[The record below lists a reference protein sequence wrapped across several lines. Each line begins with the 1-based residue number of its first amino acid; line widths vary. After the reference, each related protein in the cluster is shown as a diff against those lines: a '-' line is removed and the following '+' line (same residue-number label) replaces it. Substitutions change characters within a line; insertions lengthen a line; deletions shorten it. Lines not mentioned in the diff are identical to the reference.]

1 MFCATFDGCH
11 GFVLFTSLSATCP
24 YDPYDLPRLFSFIFI
39 HSPSKLVRVTFQHE
53 RRLLL
58 IHRSG
63 PPFMLVDCS
72 DSRVN
77 EQGIFSAKPGTIFTA
92 GNIANQFDEVDM
104 SS

>member
-1 MFCATFDGCH
+1 MFCSTFDGCH
-11 GFVLFTSLSATCP
+11 GSVLFTSLSATCP
-24 YDPYDLPRLFSFIFI
+24 YDPYALPRPISFLFI
-39 HSPSKLVRVTFQHE
+39 HSPSILVPVTLQHE
-53 RRLLL
+53 CRLLL
-58 IHRSG
+58 THRLG